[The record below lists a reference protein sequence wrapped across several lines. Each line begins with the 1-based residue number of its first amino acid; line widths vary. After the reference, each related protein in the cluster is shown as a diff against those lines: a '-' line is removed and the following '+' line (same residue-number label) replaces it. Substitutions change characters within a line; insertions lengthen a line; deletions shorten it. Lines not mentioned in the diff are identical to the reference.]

1 MVQKLLNKKFT
12 LKDLI
17 ELCKPNQDLVSKWK
31 LYYELDKELNPA
43 HSNGRVNHAWLQQ
56 MICDL
61 SNGLITYGGQGKK
74 SSDCYVS
81 TKKVE
86 TKAFNVNDKN
96 AFHCAASSFF
106 ATNCKVP
113 KYRQLMESNKDAAR
127 KFVFEHSYDKNDFY
141 LFTGTASLSCNFNDI
156 VLVLIEKKYL
166 VECLEDNLIKV
177 KMSKINQKLKEI
189 NEEKIYA

>member
-17 ELCKPNQDLVSKWK
+17 GLCKPNQVLVNEWK
-31 LYYELDKELNPA
+31 LYFELDKKLNPA

-113 KYRQLMESNKDAAR
+113 KYRQLMKSNKTEAR

-141 LFTGTASLSCNFNDI
+141 LFTGTASLNCDFDDI
-156 VLVLIEKKYL
+156 VLILIEKKHL